1 MGGSQCYSIET
12 IKTSLNDIY
21 QLLNNPNSPFEK
33 EFLLDCQNMKNNLLN
48 SNKEDCIVSKLYKN
62 ISNFQNKETK
72 REIYSKWFSI
82 INSALNKK
90 TFSIPIKTII
100 EKKLRDLYKTK
111 RKKFLHLS
119 INNIPKSLRS
129 LIWIIISDTIP
140 LERNDKEYNDL
151 INLKIDSTAKEQIE
165 KDINRTFKETKTEN
179 EINKLNNILYAFTAS
194 SNNLGYCQGMNF
206 IAGLLLKITNFDII
220 DTYYL
225 FCFVLNKINGY
236 FMEGFP
242 LFNYHLYIFNHYFKK
257 LFPNLEQH
265 FKDLD
270 IPLELWVGKWIQT
283 LFIVNLPFDETCRIW
298 DCLFIYGFEFIIPI
312 CLSIVHYMESYLLK
326 LKDSSDVMN
335 FFKESFSPKDTKVIN
350 DNFNKS
356 IISMDKIIKKA
367 KYYMNNM
374 ENKEIKKLKKK
385 YESKY
390 NINIDY
396 ISLEYKLKNNINNKR
411 KSFLS
416 LSTFSTNN
424 PIIQNKLYCSENLKT
439 ESSSRF
445 GEEIDELTES
455 GEEFDNNEDNNRED
469 LSHRILNIK
478 FHTEI

>member
-1 MGGSQCYSIET
+1 M
-12 IKTSLNDIY
+12 
-21 QLLNNPNSPFEK
+21 
-33 EFLLDCQNMKNNLLN
+33 
-48 SNKEDCIVSKLYKN
+48 
-62 ISNFQNKETK
+62 
-72 REIYSKWFSI
+72 
-82 INSALNKK
+82 
-90 TFSIPIKTII
+90 
-100 EKKLRDLYKTK
+100 
-111 RKKFLHLS
+111 
-119 INNIPKSLRS
+119 
-129 LIWIIISDTIP
+129 
-140 LERNDKEYNDL
+140 
-151 INLKIDSTAKEQIE
+151 
-165 KDINRTFKETKTEN
+165 EN
-179 EINKLNNILYAFTAS
+179 
-194 SNNLGYCQGMNF
+194 
-206 IAGLLLKITNFDII
+206 
-220 DTYYL
+220 
-225 FCFVLNKINGY
+225 
-236 FMEGFP
+236 
-242 LFNYHLYIFNHYFKK
+242 
-257 LFPNLEQH
+257 
-265 FKDLD
+265 
-270 IPLELWVGKWIQT
+270 
-283 LFIVNLPFDETCRIW
+283 
-298 DCLFIYGFEFIIPI
+298 
-312 CLSIVHYMESYLLK
+312 YLLK

-350 DNFNKS
+350 DNYNKS

-424 PIIQNKLYCSENLKT
+424 PIIQNKLCCSENLKT

>member
-1 MGGSQCYSIET
+1 
-12 IKTSLNDIY
+12 
-21 QLLNNPNSPFEK
+21 
-33 EFLLDCQNMKNNLLN
+33 
-48 SNKEDCIVSKLYKN
+48 
-62 ISNFQNKETK
+62 
-72 REIYSKWFSI
+72 
-82 INSALNKK
+82 
-90 TFSIPIKTII
+90 
-100 EKKLRDLYKTK
+100 
-111 RKKFLHLS
+111 
-119 INNIPKSLRS
+119 
-129 LIWIIISDTIP
+129 
-140 LERNDKEYNDL
+140 
-151 INLKIDSTAKEQIE
+151 
-165 KDINRTFKETKTEN
+165 
-179 EINKLNNILYAFTAS
+179 
-194 SNNLGYCQGMNF
+194 MNF
-206 IAGLLLKITNFDII
+206 IAGLLLEITNYDEVDSF
-220 DTYYL
+220 YL
-225 FCFVLNKINGY
+225 FCYILENVRGY
-236 FMEGFP
+236 FMKEFP
-242 LFNYHLYIFNHYFKK
+242 LFNYHLYIFEYYFKHFFPK
-257 LFPNLEQH
+257 LEKHFQKLE
-265 FKDLD
+265 L
-270 IPLELWVGKWIQT
+270 PLELLVGKWIQT
-283 LFIVNLPFDETCRIW
+283 LFIVNLLLDESCRIW
-298 DCLFIYGFEFIIPI
+298 DYLFIYGFDFIIPI
-312 CLSIVHYMESYLLK
+312 CFSILHYMENNLLK

-350 DNFNKS
+350 DNYNKS

-424 PIIQNKLYCSENLKT
+424 PIIQNKLCCSENLKT